1 MTLVFNGLA
10 RQASTLKVS
19 VQIRYVTPLLGNIMK
34 TREKL
39 VGPWPMSV
47 TKADLRIEYYR
58 GSGPG
63 GQHRNKRDTACRIT
77 HIPTGLSATAQENKS
92 QQQNREAAFR
102 RLADKLIPIMKR
114 ELSVRPKIEPVLDK
128 EIRVYKEKH
137 DRVVDNRLDQKFSYK
152 KVLEG
157 DLEEIHN

>member
-1 MTLVFNGLA
+1 
-10 RQASTLKVS
+10 
-19 VQIRYVTPLLGNIMK
+19 
-34 TREKL
+34 
-39 VGPWPMSV
+39 MSV
-47 TKADLRIEYYR
+47 TKGDLQIEYYR

-77 HIPTGLSATAQENKS
+77 HIPTGLSSTAQEHKS
-92 QQQNREAAFR
+92 QKQNREAAFR
-102 RLADKLIPIMKR
+102 RLADKLVPIMKR
-114 ELSVRPKIEPVLDK
+114 ELSRRTEVKTPPVLE

-137 DRVVDNRLDQKFSYK
+137 DRVIDSRIKDQKFSYK